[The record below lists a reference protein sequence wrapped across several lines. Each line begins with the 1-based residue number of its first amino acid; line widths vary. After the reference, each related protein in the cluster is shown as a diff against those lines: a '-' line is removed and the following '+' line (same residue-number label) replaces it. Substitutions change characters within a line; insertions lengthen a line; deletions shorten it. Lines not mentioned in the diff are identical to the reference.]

1 MPKPV
6 RPPAA
11 SGPFDPRNDDAYRA
25 WRAAKLAAYPAG
37 LAELVV
43 PVRDPRA
50 LTREERAALADRCAR
65 ANMVIYAGEETG
77 PDKDL
82 PRLLA
87 RQFGLSRLDHNWL
100 ADEDGISSVT
110 VSGEAGRGDYIPYTD
125 RPIRWHTDGYYN
137 PPDRRIR
144 AMVLHCVTPAARGG
158 ENALLDHE
166 IAYVLLRDADPAFV
180 AALMQPD
187 AMTIPA
193 RTDDAGV
200 VRAAETG
207 PVFSVDPD
215 TGALHMR
222 YTARTRS
229 IEWKA
234 DGAVRAAAECLD
246 GNTRRAFAVHPPRD
260 AAARDGPAVQQRAA
274 RPDRIRRRSGAP
286 AAHLSCA
293 VSRPRRCRCRVT
305 GSVSRGGGRARTAT
319 MPAAI
324 ARAGRRAHDAPMRD
338 RSRAG
343 SG

>member
-1 MPKPV
+1 VSDVHVAATLVPV
-6 RPPAA
+6 RAPAA
-11 SGPFDPRNDDAYRA
+11 SGPFDPRNDDAYQA

-50 LTREERAALADRCAR
+50 LTRDERHALADRCAR

-77 PDKDL
+77 PDKEL
-82 PRLLA
+82 PRRLA

-144 AMVLHCVTPAARGG
+144 AMVLHCVTPAASGG

-180 AALMQPD
+180 AALMRPD

-193 RTDDAGV
+193 RSDDAGV

-207 PVFSVDPD
+207 PVFSVDPE

-234 DGAVRAAAECLD
+234 DDAVRAAAECL
-246 GNTRRAFAVHPPRD
+246 TRMLAGPSPYIHRVTLRPGMGLLCNNVLHDRTGFVDDPAHPRLIYRARY
-260 AAARDGPAVQQRAA
+260 R
-274 RPDRIRRRSGAP
+274 DRI
-286 AAHLSCA
+286 
-293 VSRPRRCRCRVT
+293 V
-305 GSVSRGGGRARTAT
+305 
-319 MPAAI
+319 
-324 ARAGRRAHDAPMRD
+324 AGVA
-338 RSRAG
+338 
-343 SG
+343 